1 MLYNKHMNVMRS
13 FFMVC
18 LYFLFLNIFTSAYA
32 SEKVVILTF
41 DDDWKG
47 QYLYVKP
54 ILEKYN
60 FKGTFF
66 VTCNCL
72 TYHNST
78 VCNNSAEP
86 GSVMTWEDIDSLHNA
101 GHDIESHGM
110 SHIDLTNVPQNV
122 LDYEI
127 GQSKQCLLDH
137 NINSTVF
144 ANAFSTGWDNSTII
158 NTVAKYYDLAR
169 NGYAPLTYLKCNE
182 WENNS
187 NQTDCRTYFDNGTL
201 TYANRYS
208 IRTGDHNY
216 LDRTYRNNSAKVLEG
231 FIEAVNSQYDY
242 NDDKEINAVPLVV
255 YHNFADVKHNFS
267 SIDPDWI
274 DSTTDINLFDRE
286 MKYLYDNGFKL
297 LTMDDLGY
305 NKTSNQIYIKNY
317 KE

>member
-1 MLYNKHMNVMRS
+1 MSTLNATRS
-13 FFMVC
+13 FLMVC
-18 LYFLFLNIFTSAYA
+18 GYFLFLNIFTSAYA
-32 SEKVVILTF
+32 SEKVVFLTF

-54 ILEKYN
+54 ILEKYG

-72 TYHNST
+72 TYQDYT

-86 GSVMTWEDIDSLHNA
+86 GSVMTWEDIESLQNA
-101 GHDIESHGM
+101 SHDIQSHGM

-144 ANAFSTGWDNSTII
+144 ANAFSTGGDNSTII
-158 NTVAKYYDLAR
+158 NTIAKYYDMAR
-169 NGYAPLTYLKCNE
+169 NGYDTLTYLKCNE
-182 WENNS
+182 FEDS
-187 NQTDCRTYFDNGTL
+187 NQTDCRTYFDNGAL
-201 TYANRYS
+201 TSANRYS
-208 IRTGDHNY
+208 IRTSDHNY
-216 LDRTYRNNSAKVLEG
+216 LDRTYRDNSKILEG
-231 FIEAVNSQYDY
+231 FIEEVNSQDEY
-242 NDDKEINAVPLVV
+242 NTDTEINAVPIVV

-274 DSTTDINLFDRE
+274 NSTTDINLFDRE
-286 MKYLYDNGFKL
+286 MKYLYDNGFKV

-305 NKTSNQIYIKNY
+305 NKTSNYIYIKNY